1 MLSHLMWGVPGAWMG
16 GALVVAVSG
25 AGPVCGLF
33 AVRGEMDPWNERHAA
48 VLTALLKRITDL

>member
-1 MLSHLMWGVPGAWMG
+1 MLRTLLLPDDSDGKA
-16 GALVVAVSG
+16 AKR
-25 AGPVCGLF
+25 LF